1 MGTKPELNNLQQ
13 SLNEQEVNLF
23 KEVLDP
29 INQEPENEPPS
40 KQTPTFKNES
50 VVENAPTAAEDST
63 SSKIDTQEDNV
74 TKEDD
79 AQVDKNKRAEETSQ
93 TIVDA
98 EKSPNAELGSV
109 KSPEE
114 QKDADVESR
123 FVDEAQR
130 ISEQSKM
137 EGENE
142 SKHETEAT
150 AEMTSTEI

>member
-1 MGTKPELNNLQQ
+1 MGT
-13 SLNEQEVNLF
+13 
-23 KEVLDP
+23 
-29 INQEPENEPPS
+29 
-40 KQTPTFKNES
+40 
-50 VVENAPTAAEDST
+50 ATADST
-63 SSKIDTQEDNV
+63 SSKIDRQEDNV
-74 TKEDD
+74 TREDD

-98 EKSPNAELGSV
+98 EKSPNAEVGSV

-114 QKDADVESR
+114 QKYADVESR

-130 ISEQSKM
+130 MSEQSKM

-150 AEMTSTEI
+150 AEMTSTEINPNIQIEKSEKEMKDEEIAAFYEQNALSLSETFE